1 MVNYIID
8 ILYIFVLS
16 NIMCI
21 YWQYRQRY
29 QSLKYVHINH
39 LCIQVHLLRAVNF
52 LISCVFFQ
60 GFRKAAK
67 STHKILGGG
76 FKYVL
81 CSSQFGERIPFDEH
95 MFQMGW
101 FNHQLE
107 WCAPNGICFPSSCVQ
122 REAYRQSINRN
133 IYVNMSPLNRGFP
146 HLRQVGECKGKP
158 FKSLIG
164 FDELFFYPP
173 KGSMWRGCIFTYSK
187 NHWTLRIWGV
197 WMCMAGV
204 WDLQTTSFEIPWF
217 LGYMKC
223 PSKINEI
230 HGSTVN
236 KHPIVPNGI
245 RHGPR

>member
-1 MVNYIID
+1 MYI
-8 ILYIFVLS
+8 LT
-16 NIMCI
+16 
-21 YWQYRQRY
+21 
-29 QSLKYVHINH
+29 
-39 LCIQVHLLRAVNF
+39 IQTEIPITKICAYKPPLHPGTPFTCSEFSNF
-52 LISCVFFQ
+52 LRFFS
-60 GFRKAAK
+60 GFQK
-67 STHKILGGG
+67 
-76 FKYVL
+76 
-81 CSSQFGERIPFDEH
+81 SSQIHTQNSRWWFQICFMFIPIWGKDPIDEH

-173 KGSMWRGCIFTYSK
+173 KGSMWRGYIFTYSK

-197 WMCMAGV
+197 WMCVAGV

-217 LGYMKC
+217 LGYIIKKAFC
-223 PSKINEI
+223 WDYHPHNPNFFLLTSNRTSKYSSVFWI
-230 HGSTVN
+230 SCW
-236 KHPIVPNGI
+236 P
-245 RHGPR
+245 